1 MEENHMKL
9 KTSTGS
15 YVIVTAN
22 HENGKLKIEFQDK
35 TCEELQEIFSDKNSL
50 VRLEV
55 YTDDD
60 ALMSV
65 IPGYVV
71 LESIVLQGDTKTV
84 VLAKET
90 DDVEQRITELSE
102 SLSGTAQE
110 AGQAAEATAENTAD
124 IERLKADLDYM
135 AMSLEV
141 SLDE

>member
-1 MEENHMKL
+1 MKL

-15 YVIVTAN
+15 YAIAAAN
-22 HENGKLKIEFQDK
+22 HKYGKLNIEFQDK

-50 VRLEV
+50 ARLEI

>member
-1 MEENHMKL
+1 MKL

-15 YVIVTAN
+15 YSIATAN
-22 HENGKLKIEFQDK
+22 HENGKLNIEFEDK
-35 TCEELQEIFSDKNSL
+35 TCEDLQIIFSDKNSL
-50 VRLEV
+50 AHLEV

-60 ALMSV
+60 SLMSV

-84 VLAKET
+84 ILAKET
-90 DDVEQRITELSE
+90 DDVEQRITELAE
-102 SLSGTAQE
+102 NLSGAAQE

>member
-1 MEENHMKL
+1 MKL

-15 YVIVTAN
+15 YSIATAN
-22 HENGKLKIEFQDK
+22 HENGKLNIEFQEK

-50 VRLEV
+50 AHLEV

-60 ALMSV
+60 SLMSV

-71 LESIVLQGDTKTV
+71 LEQIILKDDIKTV

-90 DDVEQRITELSE
+90 DDVEQRITELAE
-102 SLSGTAQE
+102 TISGAAQE

-141 SLDE
+141 DIDE

>member
-1 MEENHMKL
+1 MKL

-15 YVIVTAN
+15 YAIATAN
-22 HENGKLKIEFQDK
+22 HENGKLNIEFEDK
-35 TCEELQEIFSDKNSL
+35 TCEALQEIFSDKNSL
-50 VRLEV
+50 ARLEV

-60 ALMSV
+60 SLMSV

-71 LESIVLQGDTKTV
+71 LEEIVLRGSTKTV
-84 VLAKET
+84 ILAKET
-90 DDVEQRITELSE
+90 DDVEQRIAELAE

-110 AGQAAEATAENTAD
+110 AGQAAEVSAENTAD

-141 SLDE
+141 DIDE

>member
-1 MEENHMKL
+1 MKL
-9 KTSTGS
+9 KTSTGI
-15 YVIVTAN
+15 YTITDAN
-22 HENGKLKIEFQDK
+22 HKNGKLNIEFQEK
-35 TCEELQEIFSDKNSL
+35 TCEELQEIFSNKNSL
-50 VRLEV
+50 SQLEV

-71 LESIVLQGDTKTV
+71 LEEIVLRGSTKTV

-90 DDVEQRITELSE
+90 GDVEQRITELAE

-110 AGQAAEATAENTAD
+110 AGQAAETSAENTAD
-124 IERLKADLDYM
+124 IEQLKDDLDYM
-135 AMSLEV
+135 AMQMEV

>member
-1 MEENHMKL
+1 MKL

-15 YVIVTAN
+15 YAIAAAN
-22 HENGKLKIEFQDK
+22 HENGKLNIEFEDK
-35 TCEELQEIFSDKNSL
+35 TCEDLQIIFSDKNSL
-50 VRLEV
+50 ARLEV

-84 VLAKET
+84 ILAKET
-90 DDVEQRITELSE
+90 DDVEQRITELAE

-124 IERLKADLDYM
+124 IARLKADLDYM

-141 SLDE
+141 DIDE

>member
-1 MEENHMKL
+1 MKL

-15 YVIVTAN
+15 YAIAAAN
-22 HENGKLKIEFQDK
+22 HENGKLNIEFEDK
-35 TCEELQEIFSDKNSL
+35 TCEDLQIIFSDKNSL
-50 VRLEV
+50 AHLEV

-60 ALMSV
+60 SLMSV

-71 LESIVLQGDTKTV
+71 LEQIILKDDIKTV

-90 DDVEQRITELSE
+90 DDVEQRITELAE

>member
-1 MEENHMKL
+1 MKL
-9 KTSTGS
+9 KTSNS
-15 YVIVTAN
+15 IYDIVNAE
-22 HENGKLKIEFQDK
+22 HKEGKLKIEFQDK

-50 VRLEV
+50 ARLEV

-71 LESIVLQGDTKTV
+71 LESIILRGSTKTV

-90 DDVEQRITELSE
+90 GDVEQRITELAE

-110 AGQAAEATAENTAD
+110 AGQAAETSAENTAD

-135 AMSLEV
+135 AMQMEV